1 MSRRAFPSMAV
12 AVAALVVALG
22 GSALADPIVR
32 AAAKFTRA
40 DGKRIVKVIPKN
52 SLTGRQINESKLKLP
67 KPPTATRSDTA
78 QSADS
83 ATTART
89 ADSATTAQTAG
100 SAANADRAAD
110 ADKLDGKDATEFAGA
125 GELKFAVVN
134 SAGTLVRQRGGAIAA
149 DIVNA
154 AEHTYRVTFS
164 SDVSGCA
171 FTAAPT
177 GAASS
182 NTLAVEGGDDP
193 KNVRV
198 DADSATG
205 FHLQVI
211 C

>member
-1 MSRRAFPSMAV
+1 VPRRLSPSMAV
-12 AVAALVVALG
+12 AVLALVVGLG
-22 GSALADPIVR
+22 GTALADPIVR

-52 SLTGRQINESKLKLP
+52 SLTGTQINESKLKLP
-67 KPPTATRSDTA
+67 KPPAAARADTA

-83 ATTART
+83 ATTA
-89 ADSATTAQTAG
+89 QTAA
-100 SAANADRAAD
+100 SAATADRAAD

-134 SAGTLVRQRGGAIAA
+134 SAGGLVRQRGGAIAA
-149 DIVNA
+149 DIVNG

-177 GAASS
+177 GSATTD
-182 NTLAVEGGDDP
+182 TLAVEGSGDP

-198 DADSATG
+198 DADTATG

>member
-1 MSRRAFPSMAV
+1 MPRRPAPSMAV

-22 GSALADPIVR
+22 GTAFADPIVR

-52 SLTGRQINESKLKLP
+52 SLTGRQIDESKLTLP
-67 KPPTATRSDTA
+67 KPPTATRADTA

-83 ATTART
+83 ATTA
-89 ADSATTAQTAG
+89 QTAA

-110 ADKLDGKDATEFAGA
+110 ADKLDGRDATEFAGA
-125 GELKFAVVN
+125 GELKFAVVD
-134 SAGTLVRQRGGAIAA
+134 SAGNLVRQRGGAVDA
-149 DIVNA
+149 DIVDA
-154 AEHTYRVTFS
+154 ANHTYRVTFS
-164 SDVSGCA
+164 TNVSGCA
-171 FTAAPT
+171 FTAAPA
-177 GAASS
+177 GAAST
-182 NTLAVEGGDDP
+182 NTLAVEGSDDP
-193 KNVRV
+193 RNVRV